1 MCVHLHSLPDRE
13 SKGYIYIRDLKKA
26 LTYSAYM
33 ATLPDTAPISH
44 FPVQVAKSPG

>member
-26 LTYSAYM
+26 LTYSAYNYGN
-33 ATLPDTAPISH
+33 ASRYGTDLPLSCA
-44 FPVQVAKSPG
+44 GR